1 MREIR
6 SNEGVEFRLVPASR
20 KIEGYALLFN
30 TESQDLGGFTEVIA
44 PTALNGVLEVSD
56 VLALYNHEENNV
68 LARSTNGK
76 GTLSLNIDT
85 KGLKYAF
92 SAPITP
98 LGEEVYNAIER
109 GDLRNSSFAFTVS
122 ENGQT
127 WTKNGESFV
136 RTITQFDKIYD
147 VSPVYR
153 PAYLDT
159 TVAARSLDSIK
170 NEQMLMEERD
180 EIKVEVKVEIEDEDD
195 AIEDTMEGEVC
206 DPTEEPNADSELI
219 EIVYDGNVY
228 TIPKCIIQDQIDE
241 TNQKKIEQY
250 ISEMESSIEQLK
262 KQCS

>member
-76 GTLSLNIDT
+76 GTLSLNVDT
-85 KGLKYAF
+85 KGLKYTF

-127 WTKNGESFV
+127 WTKNGESFI

-170 NEQMLMEERD
+170 NEQMQMEERD

-195 AIEDTMEGEVC
+195 AMEDMVGDVCEPTEDT
-206 DPTEEPNADSELI
+206 NADSELI
-219 EIVYDGNVY
+219 DIVYDGNTY
-228 TIPKCIIQDQIDE
+228 TIPKCLIQSYIDE
-241 TNQKKIEQY
+241 TNKQKLEQY
-250 ISEMESSIEQLK
+250 IADLEVSVEQLK